1 MKIQL
6 KHSDVLAQGQAVAPA
21 ANQMEYGEVA
31 LNYNVND
38 VKLWTKASDN
48 TIVSIVPTIG
58 NGQIN
63 IDAGDGLTASGSNGT
78 CNQTINTTRTLT
90 VQAADNTIDVASGG
104 IKVNTG
110 NLGIPTVNDSQIA
123 LTAGDGLI
131 SVTTGTSTEAATSF
145 TLNSSSGLTNTLKV
159 KLDGTSLTAASAGLK
174 LTTRSFW
181 GQTHAGTA
189 DVTGAISGATSVTGS
204 DAVMYVQPQDSAT
217 SRTLV
222 LRGNNETDNSN
233 AVGGGNVLIGDSARG
248 KIYFQTGQT
257 VNGYQ
262 FAKAGE
268 VSITGSL
275 KFDDLTTSRIYTF
288 PNESGTIALTSSNP
302 VTSVNNVSPDENG
315 NINLTTTNIAGVIT
329 SINNLSP
336 GTGSF
341 NLTLGAGDVGA
352 ASANHDHGNIGNN
365 GSLNSGGSAAVNVPL
380 RTNGTGLIVAGV
392 FASNTSTTAGEF
404 VQASDSRLTDS
415 RVPLSHVHGNISY
428 FGELLNAQS
437 AAIASSPLITD
448 ASGVITAGVFG
459 SSSGQ
464 YAEGNHS
471 HTGLADDNHSHGN
484 IGNLGVIGSTAN
496 LPLITTTQGAVTVG
510 SFGTNANTFCEGNDS
525 RLSDA
530 RTPTSHSHGNITND
544 GKIGSS
550 PNKPIIT
557 GDSGVLEA
565 GAFGTNANT
574 FCEGND
580 SRLSDARTPTSHS
593 HGNITNDGKIGTAAN
608 IPIITGTNGVLEA
621 GAFGTSS
628 GQFAEGDHSHGSSAH
643 DHDNDYAAANH
654 GHGRI
659 TSGGELTNSSG
670 ANQNQAPLIT
680 NGSGLIVA
688 GSFGTSANT
697 FCEGNDSRLTAYTL
711 PTATANDLG
720 GIKVGT
726 NLSITDGVLSALD
739 QTYTLPTA
747 ASGTLG
753 GVKVGSGLA
762 INAQTGVLSVSL
774 PIATADD
781 VGGIKIGS
789 RLNIDSDGVLSAS
802 DQSYTLPTASDEDLG
817 GVIIG
822 DGLTIDNDGVLSA
835 DDQTSHTHNYADAVH
850 SHTIA
855 TATSTEI
862 GGIKV
867 GSNLGID
874 SNGILSA
881 DVASDHTHSYAA
893 SGHDHTYETYTF
905 TTSVTSKKF
914 IDSDNTNRYVDPA
927 GTSELNNLN
936 CAGNI
941 VATGNVSASSDVRL
955 KSEIELIE
963 DALSKIKEIR
973 GITYKRMGQRERNA
987 GVIAQEV
994 ETVLPEVVK
1003 TDEDGFKSVCY
1014 GNMVGLLIE
1023 AVKELSER
1031 IEELELNR

>member
-6 KHSDVLAQGQAVAPA
+6 KHSDVLAQGQAAAPA

-63 IDAGDGLTASGSNGT
+63 IDAGDGLTASGNNGT

-257 VNGYQ
+257 VDGYQ

-365 GSLNSGGSAAVNVPL
+365 GSLNSSGSAAANVPL

-415 RVPLSHVHGNISY
+415 RVPLSHVHGNISNS
-428 FGELLNAQS
+428 GELLNAQS

-448 ASGVITAGVFG
+448 ASGVITAGAFG

-484 IGNLGVIGSTAN
+484 IGNLGNIGSTAN
-496 LPLITTTQGAVTVG
+496 LPLITTTNGAVTVG
-510 SFGTNANTFCEGNDS
+510 TFGTNANSFCEGNDS

-530 RTPTSHSHGNITND
+530 RTPTSHSHGNITNE

-557 GDSGVLEA
+557 GESGVLEA
-565 GAFGTNANT
+565 GAFGTSANT

-608 IPIITGTNGVLEA
+608 IPIITGADGVLQA
-621 GAFGTSS
+621 GAFGTNAN
-628 GQFAEGDHSHGSSAH
+628 QFAEGNHSHGDSAH
-643 DHDNDYAAANH
+643 NHDSDYAADDHA
-654 GHGRI
+654 HGRI
-659 TSGGELTNSSG
+659 SNDGKLLNNGGTAV
-670 ANQNQAPLIT
+670 ANVPLKT
-680 NGSGLIVA
+680 DGNGLIVA
-688 GSFGTSANT
+688 SSFGTGEGT
-697 FCEGNDSRLTAYTL
+697 FCEGNDARLTAYTL
-711 PTATANDLG
+711 PTASGTALG

-726 NLSITDGVLSALD
+726 NLSISDGVLSAAD

-747 ASGTLG
+747 ASNTLG

-762 INAQTGVLSVSL
+762 INDETGALSVSL
-774 PIATADD
+774 PIATANAL
-781 VGGIKIGS
+781 GGIKIGS
-789 RLNIDSDGVLSAS
+789 RLDIDAQTGVLSAS
-802 DQSYTLPTASDEDLG
+802 DQSYTLPTASNEDLG

-822 DGLTIDNDGVLSA
+822 NGLTINNDGVLSA

-850 SHTIA
+850 SHTID
-855 TATSTEI
+855 TASSTVL

-867 GSNLGID
+867 GSSLSID
-874 SNGILSA
+874 SNGVLS
-881 DVASDHTHSYAA
+881 VSN
-893 SGHDHTYETYTF
+893 
-905 TTSVTSKKF
+905 TSVASKKF
-914 IDSDNTNRYVDPA
+914 VDSDNVNRYVDPA

-936 CAGNI
+936 CAGDI
-941 VATGNVSASSDVRL
+941 VATGNVSASSDIRFKRDIKVI
-955 KSEIELIE
+955 SE
-963 DALSKIKEIR
+963 ALSKVQEIR
-973 GITYKRMGQRERNA
+973 GITFNREGQPDRKA
-987 GVIAQEV
+987 GVVAQEV
-994 ETVLPEVVK
+994 EAVMPEVVK
-1003 TDEDGFKSVCY
+1003 TDELGYKSVCY
-1014 GNMVGLLIE
+1014 GNLVGLLIE
-1023 AVKELSER
+1023 AIKELNGR
-1031 IEELELNR
+1031 LEELELNR

>member
-6 KHSDVLAQGQAVAPA
+6 KHSDVLAQGQAIAPT

-38 VKLWTKASDN
+38 VKLWVKASDN
-48 TIVSIVPTIG
+48 SIVSIVPTLG
-58 NGQIN
+58 DGQIN
-63 IDAGDGLTASGSNGT
+63 FNAGDGLTSSGDNAT
-78 CNQTINTTRTLT
+78 ANQTGDTTKVLT

-110 NLGIPTVNDSQIA
+110 NLGIPTVNNSQIA

-145 TLNSSSGLTNTLKV
+145 TLNSSSGLTNTFKV
-159 KLDGTSLTAASAGLK
+159 KLDGTSLTVASAGLK
-174 LTTRSFW
+174 LTTRSLW
-181 GQTHAGTA
+181 GQTHSGTA

-257 VNGYQ
+257 VTGYQ

-275 KFDDLTTSRIYTF
+275 KFDDLTTSRVYTF
-288 PNESGTIALTSSNP
+288 PNESGTIALTTSNP
-302 VTSVNNVSPDENG
+302 VLSVNNVSPDSNG
-315 NINLTTTNIAGVIT
+315 DINLTTSNIDGVIT
-329 SINNLSP
+329 SINNITP
-336 GTGSF
+336 GSGST

-365 GSLNSGGSAAVNVPL
+365 GSLNSGGSAATNVPL
-380 RTNGTGLIVAGV
+380 RTNATGLIIAGV

-415 RVPLSHVHGNISY
+415 RVPLSHVHGNISNS
-428 FGELLNAQS
+428 GELLNAQS

-448 ASGVITAGVFG
+448 TSGVITAGAFG

-471 HTGLADDNHSHGN
+471 HTGLAGDNHSHGN
-484 IGNLGVIGSTAN
+484 MGNLGVIGSTAN
-496 LPLITTTQGAVTVG
+496 LPLITTTNGAVTVG

-530 RTPTSHSHGNITND
+530 RTPTAHAHGNITND

-550 PNKPIIT
+550 DNKPIIT
-557 GDSGVLEA
+557 GSGGVLEA

-593 HGNITNDGKIGTAAN
+593 HGNITNDGKIGTAAS
-608 IPIITGTNGVLEA
+608 IPIITGSGGVLQA

-643 DHDNDYAAANH
+643 NHDSDYAAANH

-726 NLSITDGVLSALD
+726 NLTIDAQTGVLSAD
-739 QTYTLPTA
+739 AQTYTLPTA
-747 ASGTLG
+747 SGTVLG

-762 INAQTGVLSVSL
+762 IDSAVLSLSL
-774 PIATADD
+774 PIATASAL
-781 VGGIKIGS
+781 GGIKIGS
-789 RLNIDSDGVLSAS
+789 RLDIDAQGVLSAS
-802 DQSYTLPTASDEDLG
+802 DQSYTLTAATNADLG
-817 GVIIG
+817 GIKIG
-822 DGLTIDNDGVLSA
+822 SNLTIDNDGVLSA
-835 DDQTSHTHNYADAVH
+835 DDQTSHTHSYADAVH

-855 TATSTEI
+855 TAASDVL

-867 GSNLGID
+867 GSSLSID
-874 SNGILSA
+874 SNGVLS
-881 DVASDHTHSYAA
+881 VSN
-893 SGHDHTYETYTF
+893 
-905 TTSVTSKKF
+905 TSVSSKKF
-914 IDSDNTNRYVDPA
+914 VDSDNVNRYVDPA

-941 VATGNVSASSDVRL
+941 VATGNVSASSDLRF
-955 KSEIELIE
+955 KSNIKVIAN
-963 DALSKIKEIR
+963 ALSKVASMR
-973 GITYKRMGQRERNA
+973 GVTFDREGQSDRKA

-994 ETVLPEVVK
+994 EAVLPEVVK
-1003 TDEDGFKSVCY
+1003 TDELGYKSVCY
-1014 GNMVGLLIE
+1014 GNMVSVLIE
-1023 AVKELSER
+1023 AIKELTER
-1031 IEELELNR
+1031 VEELEMTKS

>member
-6 KHSDVLAQGQAVAPA
+6 KHSDVLAQGQAVAPT

-48 TIVSIVPTIG
+48 TIVSIVPTVG

-63 IDAGDGLTASGSNGT
+63 IDAGDGLTASGNNGT

-110 NLGIPTVNDSQIA
+110 NLGIPTVNNSQIA

-145 TLNSSSGLTNTLKV
+145 TLNSSSGLTNTIKV

-174 LTTRSFW
+174 LTSRSFW
-181 GQTHAGTA
+181 GQAYAGTA
-189 DVTGAISGATSVTGS
+189 NVTGAISGATTVTGS

-217 SRTLV
+217 SRNLV

-233 AVGGGNVLIGDSARG
+233 AVGGGGVVIGDETRG
-248 KIYFQTGQT
+248 TVTFLTGQT

-262 FAKAGE
+262 FAKAGTIS
-268 VSITGSL
+268 VTGAL
-275 KFDDLTTSRIYTF
+275 KFDNLTTSRIYTF

-315 NINLTTTNIAGVIT
+315 NINLTTTNIDGVIT

-336 GTGSF
+336 GTESS

-365 GSLNSGGSAAVNVPL
+365 GTLNSGGNAAANVPL

-415 RVPLSHVHGNISY
+415 RVPLSHVHGNISNS
-428 FGELLNAQS
+428 GELLNAQS

-448 ASGVITAGVFG
+448 ASGVITAGAFG
-459 SSSGQ
+459 SSSGE

-471 HTGLADDNHSHGN
+471 HTGLAGDNHSHGN

-496 LPLITTTQGAVTVG
+496 LPLITTTNGAVTVG
-510 SFGTNANTFCEGNDS
+510 SFGTGANTFCEGDDS

-550 PNKPIIT
+550 ANKPIIT
-557 GDSGVLEA
+557 GNNGVLEA

-608 IPIITGTNGVLEA
+608 IPIITGTGGVLQA

-628 GQFAEGDHSHGSSAH
+628 GQFAEGNHSHGSSAH
-643 DHDNDYAAANH
+643 NHDTDYAAADH

-659 TSGGELTNSSG
+659 ANDGKLTNSQG
-670 ANQNQAPLIT
+670 TAVANVPLKSDG
-680 NGSGLIVA
+680 NGLIVA
-688 GSFGTSANT
+688 SSFGNGAGT

-711 PTATANDLG
+711 PTATADVLG

-739 QTYTLPTA
+739 QTYILPTA
-747 ASGTLG
+747 AANTLG

-762 INAQTGVLSVSL
+762 INDQSVLSLSL
-774 PIATADD
+774 PIATANAL
-781 VGGIKIGS
+781 GGIKIGS
-789 RLNIDSDGVLSAS
+789 RLDINSDGVLSAS
-802 DQSYTLPTASDEDLG
+802 DQSYTLPTASDQVLG
-817 GVIIG
+817 GIKIG
-822 DGLTIDNDGVLSA
+822 SGLTINNQGVLSA
-835 DDQTSHTHNYADAVH
+835 DDQTSHTHSYADAVH

-855 TATSTEI
+855 TASSTEI

-867 GSNLGID
+867 GSSLSID
-874 SNGILSA
+874 SNGVLAVSN
-881 DVASDHTHSYAA
+881 
-893 SGHDHTYETYTF
+893 
-905 TTSVTSKKF
+905 TSVSSKKF
-914 IDSDNTNRYVDPA
+914 VDSDNVNRYVDPA

-936 CAGNI
+936 CAGDI
-941 VATGNVSASSDVRL
+941 VATGNVSASSDLRF
-955 KSEIELIE
+955 KSNIKVIAN
-963 DALSKIKEIR
+963 ALSKVASMR
-973 GITYKRMGQRERNA
+973 GVTFDREGQSDRKA

-994 ETVLPEVVK
+994 EAVLPEVVK
-1003 TDEDGFKSVCY
+1003 TDELGYKSVCY
-1014 GNMVGLLIE
+1014 GNMVSVLIE
-1023 AVKELSER
+1023 AIKELTER
-1031 IEELELNR
+1031 VEELEMTKS

>member
-6 KHSDVLAQGQAVAPA
+6 KHSDVLAQGQAVAPT

-48 TIVSIVPTIG
+48 SIVSIVPTIG

-63 IDAGDGLTASGSNGT
+63 IDAGDGLTASGNNGT

-257 VNGYQ
+257 VDGYQ

-315 NINLTTTNIAGVIT
+315 NINLTTTNINGVIT
-329 SINNLSP
+329 SINNITP
-336 GTGSF
+336 GAGST

-365 GSLNSGGSAAVNVPL
+365 GSLNSGGSAATNVPL
-380 RTNGTGLIVAGV
+380 RTNGTGLIIAGV

-415 RVPLSHVHGNISY
+415 RVPLSHVHGNISNS
-428 FGELLNAQS
+428 GELLNAQS
-437 AAIASSPLITD
+437 AAIASSPLITN
-448 ASGVITAGVFG
+448 ASGVITAGAFG

-471 HTGLADDNHSHGN
+471 HTGLAGDNHSHGN
-484 IGNLGVIGSTAN
+484 MGNLGVIGSTAN
-496 LPLITTTQGAVTVG
+496 LPLITTTNGAVTVG
-510 SFGTNANTFCEGNDS
+510 SFGTAANTFCQGNDS

-530 RTPTSHSHGNITND
+530 RTPTD
-544 GKIGSS
+544 
-550 PNKPIIT
+550 
-557 GDSGVLEA
+557 
-565 GAFGTNANT
+565 
-574 FCEGND
+574 
-580 SRLSDARTPTSHS
+580 HS

-608 IPIITGTNGVLEA
+608 IPIITGTGGILQA

-643 DHDNDYAAANH
+643 NHDSDYAAANH

-659 TSGGELTNSSG
+659 ANDGKLTNSQGTAVS
-670 ANQNQAPLIT
+670 NVPLKSDG
-680 NGSGLIVA
+680 NGLIVA
-688 GSFGTSANT
+688 SSFGTGAGT
-697 FCEGNDSRLTAYTL
+697 FCEGNDARLTAYTL
-711 PTATANDLG
+711 PTASGTVLG

-726 NLSITDGVLSALD
+726 NLSITDGVLSASD

-747 ASGTLG
+747 SANTLG

-762 INAQTGVLSVSL
+762 INGQSVLSLSL
-774 PIATADD
+774 PIATANAL
-781 VGGIKIGS
+781 GGIRIGS
-789 RLNIDSDGVLSAS
+789 RLDIDAQGVLSAS
-802 DQSYTLPTASDEDLG
+802 DQSYTLPTASGSVLG
-817 GVIIG
+817 GIKIG
-822 DGLTIDNDGVLSA
+822 SNLTIDNNGILSA
-835 DDQTSHTHNYADAVH
+835 DDQTSHTHSYADAVH

-855 TATSTEI
+855 TASSSVL

-867 GSNLGID
+867 GTSLSID
-874 SNGILSA
+874 SNGVLS
-881 DVASDHTHSYAA
+881 VSN
-893 SGHDHTYETYTF
+893 
-905 TTSVTSKKF
+905 TSVASKKF
-914 IDSDNTNRYVDPA
+914 VDSDNVNRYVDPA

-941 VATGNVSASSDVRL
+941 VATGNVSASSDIRFKRDIKVI
-955 KSEIELIE
+955 SE
-963 DALSKIKEIR
+963 ALSKVQAIR
-973 GITYKRMGQRERNA
+973 GITFNREGQPDRKA
-987 GVIAQEV
+987 GVVAQEV
-994 ETVLPEVVK
+994 ESVMPEVVK
-1003 TDEDGFKSVCY
+1003 TDELGYKSVCY
-1014 GNMVGLLIE
+1014 GNLVGLLIE
-1023 AVKELSER
+1023 AIKELNGR
-1031 IEELELNR
+1031 LEELELNR

>member
-6 KHSDVLAQGQAVAPA
+6 KHSDVLAQGQAVAPT

-48 TIVSIVPTIG
+48 SIVSIVPTIG

-63 IDAGDGLTASGSNGT
+63 IDAGDGLTASGNNGT

-257 VNGYQ
+257 VDGYQ

-315 NINLTTTNIAGVIT
+315 NINLTTTNINGVIT
-329 SINNLSP
+329 SINNITP
-336 GTGSF
+336 GSGST

-365 GSLNSGGSAAVNVPL
+365 GSLNSGGSAATNVPL
-380 RTNGTGLIVAGV
+380 RTNGTGLIIAGV

-415 RVPLSHVHGNISY
+415 RVPLSHVHGNISNS
-428 FGELLNAQS
+428 GELLNAQS
-437 AAIASSPLITD
+437 AAIASSPLITN
-448 ASGVITAGVFG
+448 ASGVITAGAFG

-471 HTGLADDNHSHGN
+471 HTGLAGDNHSHGN
-484 IGNLGVIGSTAN
+484 MGNLGVIGSTAN
-496 LPLITTTQGAVTVG
+496 LPLITTTNGAVTVG
-510 SFGTNANTFCEGNDS
+510 SFGTAANTFCQGNDS

-530 RTPTSHSHGNITND
+530 RTPTD
-544 GKIGSS
+544 
-550 PNKPIIT
+550 
-557 GDSGVLEA
+557 
-565 GAFGTNANT
+565 
-574 FCEGND
+574 
-580 SRLSDARTPTSHS
+580 HS

-608 IPIITGTNGVLEA
+608 IPIITGTGGILQA

-643 DHDNDYAAANH
+643 NHDSDYAAANH

-659 TSGGELTNSSG
+659 ANDGKLTNSQGTAVS
-670 ANQNQAPLIT
+670 NVPLKSDG
-680 NGSGLIVA
+680 NGLIVA
-688 GSFGTSANT
+688 SSFGTGAGT
-697 FCEGNDSRLTAYTL
+697 FCEGNDARLTAYTL
-711 PTATANDLG
+711 PTASGTVLG

-726 NLSITDGVLSALD
+726 NLSITDGVLSASD

-747 ASGTLG
+747 SANTLG

-762 INAQTGVLSVSL
+762 INGQSVLSLSL
-774 PIATADD
+774 PIATANAL
-781 VGGIKIGS
+781 GGIRIGS
-789 RLNIDSDGVLSAS
+789 RLDIDAQGVLSAS
-802 DQSYTLPTASDEDLG
+802 DQSYTLPTASGSVLG
-817 GVIIG
+817 GIKIG
-822 DGLTIDNDGVLSA
+822 SNLTIDNDGILSA
-835 DDQTSHTHNYADAVH
+835 DDQTSHTHSYADAVH

-855 TATSTEI
+855 TASSSVL

-867 GSNLGID
+867 GTSLSID
-874 SNGILSA
+874 SNGVLS
-881 DVASDHTHSYAA
+881 VSN
-893 SGHDHTYETYTF
+893 
-905 TTSVTSKKF
+905 TSVASKKF
-914 IDSDNTNRYVDPA
+914 VDSDNVNRYVDPA

-941 VATGNVSASSDVRL
+941 VATGNVSASSDIRFKRDIKVI
-955 KSEIELIE
+955 SE
-963 DALSKIKEIR
+963 ALSKVQAIR
-973 GITYKRMGQRERNA
+973 GITFNREGQPDRKA
-987 GVIAQEV
+987 GVVAQEV
-994 ETVLPEVVK
+994 ESVMPEVVK
-1003 TDEDGFKSVCY
+1003 TDELGYKSVCY
-1014 GNMVGLLIE
+1014 GNLVGLLIE
-1023 AVKELSER
+1023 AIKELNGR
-1031 IEELELNR
+1031 LEELELNR

>member
-6 KHSDVLAQGQAVAPA
+6 KHSDVLAQGQAVAPT

-48 TIVSIVPTIG
+48 TVVSIVPTIG

-63 IDAGDGLTASGSNGT
+63 IDAGDGLTASGNNGT

-145 TLNSSSGLTNTLKV
+145 TLNSSSGLTNTFKV
-159 KLDGTSLTAASAGLK
+159 KLDGISLTVASAGLK

-315 NINLTTTNIAGVIT
+315 NINLTTTNIDGVIT

-365 GSLNSGGSAAVNVPL
+365 GSLNSGGSAATNVPL
-380 RTNGTGLIVAGV
+380 RTNGTGLIIAGV

-415 RVPLSHVHGNISY
+415 RVPLSHVHGNISNS
-428 FGELLNAQS
+428 GELLNAQS
-437 AAIASSPLITD
+437 AAIASSPLITN
-448 ASGVITAGVFG
+448 ASGVITAGAFG

-464 YAEGNHS
+464 YAEGDHS
-471 HTGLADDNHSHGN
+471 HTGLAGDNHSHGN

-496 LPLITTTQGAVTVG
+496 LPLITTTSGAVTVG
-510 SFGTNANTFCEGNDS
+510 SFGTGANTFCVGNDS

-550 PNKPIIT
+550 DNKPIIT
-557 GDSGVLEA
+557 GSGGVLEA
-565 GAFGTNANT
+565 GAFGTNAYT

-593 HGNITNDGKIGTAAN
+593 HGNITNDGKIGTAAS
-608 IPIITGTNGVLEA
+608 IPIITGTGGVLQA

-643 DHDNDYAAANH
+643 NHDSDYAAANH

-747 ASGTLG
+747 AANVLG

-762 INAQTGVLSVSL
+762 INANNGVLSLSL
-774 PIATADD
+774 PIATANDL
-781 VGGIKIGS
+781 GGIKIGS
-789 RLNIDSDGVLSAS
+789 RLDIDSDGVLSAS
-802 DQSYTLPTASDEDLG
+802 DQSYTLTAATNADLG
-817 GVIIG
+817 GIKIG
-822 DGLTIDNDGVLSA
+822 SNLTIDNDGVLSA
-835 DDQTSHTHNYADAVH
+835 DDQTSHTHSYADAVH

-855 TATSTEI
+855 TAASDVL

-867 GSNLGID
+867 GSNLAID

-881 DVASDHTHSYAA
+881 DVASNHTHSYAA
-893 SGHDHTYETYTF
+893 SGHNHTYATYTF

-973 GITYKRMGQRERNA
+973 GVTYKRMGQRERNA

>member
-6 KHSDVLAQGQAVAPA
+6 KHSDVLAQGQAVAPT

-63 IDAGDGLTASGSNGT
+63 IDAGDGLTASGNNGT

-104 IKVNTG
+104 IKVNIG
-110 NLGIPTVNDSQIA
+110 NLGIPTVNNSQIA

-145 TLNSSSGLTNTLKV
+145 TLNSSSGLTNTIKV

-174 LTTRSFW
+174 LTSRSFW
-181 GQTHAGTA
+181 GQAYAGTA
-189 DVTGAISGATSVTGS
+189 NVTGAISGATTVTGS

-217 SRTLV
+217 SRNLV

-233 AVGGGNVLIGDSARG
+233 AVGGGGVVIGDETRG
-248 KIYFQTGQT
+248 TVTFLTGQT

-262 FAKAGE
+262 FAKAGTIS
-268 VSITGSL
+268 VTGAL
-275 KFDDLTTSRIYTF
+275 KFDNLTTSRIYTF

-315 NINLTTTNIAGVIT
+315 NINLTTTNIDGVIT

-336 GTGSF
+336 GTESS

-365 GSLNSGGSAAVNVPL
+365 GSLNSGGNAAANVPL

-415 RVPLSHVHGNISY
+415 RVPLSHVHGNISNS
-428 FGELLNAQS
+428 GELLNAQS

-448 ASGVITAGVFG
+448 ASGVITAGAFG
-459 SSSGQ
+459 SSSGE

-471 HTGLADDNHSHGN
+471 HTGLAGDNHSHGN

-496 LPLITTTQGAVTVG
+496 LPLITTTNGAVTVG
-510 SFGTNANTFCEGNDS
+510 SFGTAANTFCEGDDS

-550 PNKPIIT
+550 ANKPIIT
-557 GDSGVLEA
+557 GNNGVLEA

-608 IPIITGTNGVLEA
+608 IPIITGTGGVLQA

-628 GQFAEGDHSHGSSAH
+628 GQFAEGNHSHGSSAH
-643 DHDNDYAAANH
+643 NHDSDYAAANH

-659 TSGGELTNSSG
+659 ANDGKLTNSQG
-670 ANQNQAPLIT
+670 TAVANVPLKSDG
-680 NGSGLIVA
+680 NGLIVA
-688 GSFGTSANT
+688 SSFGTGEGT

-711 PTATANDLG
+711 PTATADILG

-739 QTYTLPTA
+739 QTYILPTA
-747 ASGTLG
+747 AANTLG

-762 INAQTGVLSVSL
+762 INDQSVLSLSL
-774 PIATADD
+774 PIATANAL
-781 VGGIKIGS
+781 GGIKIGS
-789 RLNIDSDGVLSAS
+789 RLDINSDGVLSAS
-802 DQSYTLPTASDEDLG
+802 DQSYTLPTASDQVLG
-817 GVIIG
+817 GIKIG
-822 DGLTIDNDGVLSA
+822 SGLTINNQGVLSA
-835 DDQTSHTHNYADAVH
+835 DDQTSHTHSYADAVH
-850 SHTIA
+850 SHTIP
-855 TATSTEI
+855 TASSTEI
-862 GGIKV
+862 GGIKI

-893 SGHDHTYETYTF
+893 SGHSHTYATYTF

-936 CAGNI
+936 CAGDI
-941 VATGNVSASSDVRL
+941 VATGNVSASSDIRL
-955 KSEIELIE
+955 KSEIELID
-963 DALSKIKEIR
+963 DALSKIKEVR
-973 GITYKRMGQRERNA
+973 GVTFKRMGQRERNA

>member
-6 KHSDVLAQGQAVAPA
+6 KHSDVLAQGQAVAPT

-48 TIVSIVPTIG
+48 TIVSIVPTVG

-63 IDAGDGLTASGSNGT
+63 IDAGDGLTASGNNGT

-110 NLGIPTVNDSQIA
+110 NLGIPTVNNSQIA

-145 TLNSSSGLTNTLKV
+145 TLNSSSGLTNTIKV

-174 LTTRSFW
+174 LTSRSFW
-181 GQTHAGTA
+181 GQAYAGTA
-189 DVTGAISGATSVTGS
+189 NVTGAISGATTVTGS

-217 SRTLV
+217 SRNLV

-233 AVGGGNVLIGDSARG
+233 AVGGGGVVIGDESRG
-248 KIYFQTGQT
+248 TVTFLTGQT

-262 FAKAGE
+262 FAKAGTIS
-268 VSITGSL
+268 VTGAL
-275 KFDDLTTSRIYTF
+275 KFDNLTTSRIYTF

-315 NINLTTTNIAGVIT
+315 NINLTTTNIDGVIT

-336 GTGSF
+336 GTESS

-365 GSLNSGGSAAVNVPL
+365 GTLNSGGNAAANVPL

-415 RVPLSHVHGNISY
+415 RVPLSHVHGNISNS
-428 FGELLNAQS
+428 GELLNAQS

-448 ASGVITAGVFG
+448 ASGVITAGAFG
-459 SSSGQ
+459 SSSGE

-471 HTGLADDNHSHGN
+471 HTGLAGDNHTHGN
-484 IGNLGVIGSTAN
+484 IGNSGVIGSTAN
-496 LPLITTTQGAVTVG
+496 LPLITTTNGAVTVG
-510 SFGTNANTFCEGNDS
+510 SFGTGANTFCEGDDS

-550 PNKPIIT
+550 ANKPIIT
-557 GDSGVLEA
+557 GNNGVLEA

-608 IPIITGTNGVLEA
+608 IPIITGTGGVLQA

-628 GQFAEGDHSHGSSAH
+628 GQFAEGNHSHGSSAH
-643 DHDNDYAAANH
+643 NHDSDYAAADH

-659 TSGGELTNSSG
+659 ANDGKLTNSQG
-670 ANQNQAPLIT
+670 TAVANVPLKSDG
-680 NGSGLIVA
+680 NGLIVA
-688 GSFGTSANT
+688 SSFGNGAGT

-711 PTATANDLG
+711 PTATADVLG

-739 QTYTLPTA
+739 QTYILPTA
-747 ASGTLG
+747 AANTLG

-762 INAQTGVLSVSL
+762 INDQSVLSLSL
-774 PIATADD
+774 PIATANAL
-781 VGGIKIGS
+781 GGIKIGS
-789 RLNIDSDGVLSAS
+789 RLDINSDGVLSAS
-802 DQSYTLPTASDEDLG
+802 DQSYTLPTASDQVLG
-817 GVIIG
+817 GIKIG
-822 DGLTIDNDGVLSA
+822 SGLTINNQGVLSA
-835 DDQTSHTHNYADAVH
+835 DDQTSHTHSYADAVH
-850 SHTIA
+850 SHTIP
-855 TATSTEI
+855 TASSTEI

-867 GSNLGID
+867 GSSLSID
-874 SNGILSA
+874 SNGVLAVSN
-881 DVASDHTHSYAA
+881 
-893 SGHDHTYETYTF
+893 
-905 TTSVTSKKF
+905 TSVSSKKF
-914 IDSDNTNRYVDPA
+914 VDSDNVNRYVDPA

-936 CAGNI
+936 CAGDI
-941 VATGNVSASSDVRL
+941 VATGNVSASSDLRF
-955 KSEIELIE
+955 KSNIKVIAN
-963 DALSKIKEIR
+963 ALSKVASMR
-973 GITYKRMGQRERNA
+973 GVTFDREGQSDRKA

-994 ETVLPEVVK
+994 EAVLPEVVK
-1003 TDEDGFKSVCY
+1003 TDELGYKSVCY
-1014 GNMVGLLIE
+1014 GNMVSVLIE
-1023 AVKELSER
+1023 AIKELTER
-1031 IEELELNR
+1031 VEELEMTKS